1 MEPPVGT
8 LGSKENHLPKSP
20 LRVTHWALGGVRSH
34 HPITWRFPDWNHHR
48 IPKEFLFG
56 TMELIANAS
65 FGSDESAPG
74 PIPWDNFG
82 CASKEGGMSS
92 GSHGCFLKWWYQ
104 QNHPKMIIFSRKTHG
119 FVGET
124 QHFRKPPHQIAPQQ
138 TSAKNPPASP
148 VGGSSHG
155 FSSLRDLSLQRSRGH
170 KLAKVIH
177 PPPSNRNAVPVD
189 ILQWQLLNRFLTK
202 STCFVVDFLSHWK
215 IQALIIFQTKI
226 LENSQQNLTKIQ
238 AGDILFHGCFKY
250 PYYGVDD
257 HPLPGKPWVTM
268 VTIQ

>member
-1 MEPPVGT
+1 MLLSEVMNLLQDQFPETILDVLQKREECRRVHMGVSLNGGT
-8 LGSKENHLPKSP
+8 
-20 LRVTHWALGGVRSH
+20 
-34 HPITWRFPDWNHHR
+34 PI
-48 IPKEFLFG
+48 
-56 TMELIANAS
+56 S
-65 FGSDESAPG
+65 
-74 PIPWDNFG
+74 
-82 CASKEGGMSS
+82 
-92 GSHGCFLKWWYQ
+92 
-104 QNHPKMIIFSRKTHG
+104 HPKVIIFSRKTHG

-202 STCFVVDFLSHWK
+202 STCFVVDFLSH
-215 IQALIIFQTKI
+215 
-226 LENSQQNLTKIQ
+226 
-238 AGDILFHGCFKY
+238 
-250 PYYGVDD
+250 
-257 HPLPGKPWVTM
+257 
-268 VTIQ
+268 